1 MIRAWL
7 VAFVFTQ
14 LVEVPLYSIGLRVRV
29 VAAFG
34 ASAITH
40 PIVWFVI
47 CNPRWGGSYWT
58 QVAVAELFA
67 WLAEAA
73 YFALAFGINTR
84 RALGW
89 SLIANAASFSAGLL
103 SRALIGAP

>member
-7 VAFVFTQ
+7 VAFAFTQ
-14 LVEVPLYSIGLRVRV
+14 LVEVPIYSVGLRVRPL
-29 VAAFG
+29 AAFG

-47 CNPRWGGSYWT
+47 CDPRWGLGYWP
-58 QVAVAELFA
+58 QVAIAELFA
-67 WLAEAA
+67 WLVEAA
-73 YFALAFGINTR
+73 YFG
-84 RALGW
+84 LGLKKGWKKGLLW
-89 SLIANAASFSAGLL
+89 SLLANAASFSAGMA